1 MVRRQ
6 HVRLLQANA
15 LETTA
20 MIKRFCKFMELEPMD
35 WQQFIDDGGT
45 TWLLFWAGWIALVY
59 FGFRIF

>member
-1 MVRRQ
+1 
-6 HVRLLQANA
+6 
-15 LETTA
+15 